1 MNEEINDDDFEL
13 NNTLKD
19 LKNKEVFKVPDRYFE
34 NFQKNILAEAKKEK
48 QTNNIFSLY
57 KPILAVAAILTVV
70 FFVYYISKNNP
81 SDSSMTSE
89 KLGKELAK
97 IDNTSKEDYL
107 ISHVDEI
114 DNDLLNTNT
123 NTKNI
128 NIYINDNESNNAIL
142 DNLLDETSET
152 EINNLDI

>member
-1 MNEEINDDDFEL
+1 MNEQINDDDFEL
-13 NNTLKD
+13 NKTLKD
-19 LKNKEVFKVPDRYFE
+19 LKNKEVFKVPDGYFE
-34 NFQKNILAEAKKEK
+34 SFQKNILIEAKKDK

-57 KPILAVAAILTVV
+57 KPILAIAAVLVVV
-70 FFVYYISKNNP
+70 FFVYFISKNNA
-81 SDSSMTSE
+81 SENTMTAE

-97 IDNTSKEDYL
+97 MDNASKEDYL

-114 DNDLLNTNT
+114 DIDLLNIST

-128 NIYINDNESNNAIL
+128 NIYINDNESNNVIL
-142 DNLLDETSET
+142 NDLLDETSEE